1 MDILKPDGVIYGFC
15 SRFVSMVA
23 LSLCWLICSLPV
35 VTMGAATAALNAV
48 CLKMHAGDDP
58 APVKTSFAYFRS
70 NLRSAT
76 AVWLIML
83 PVGALTAYSGYL
95 CLTAEGLPAFL
106 PAVTIIAGAAY
117 LVCMTY
123 LFACSARYENTPV
136 QTIRNALFIGLRYMG
151 RTLILA
157 AVTLT
162 VLFVCMWN
170 GLTMILGIMTVP
182 ALLCYVNCSF
192 IARIFGELEQTR
204 S

>member
-1 MDILKPDGVIYGFC
+1 
-15 SRFVSMVA
+15 
-23 LSLCWLICSLPV
+23 
-35 VTMGAATAALNAV
+35 
-48 CLKMHAGDDP
+48 
-58 APVKTSFAYFRS
+58 
-70 NLRSAT
+70 
-76 AVWLIML
+76 
-83 PVGALTAYSGYL
+83 
-95 CLTAEGLPAFL
+95 
-106 PAVTIIAGAAY
+106 
-117 LVCMTY
+117 MTY

-170 GLTMILGIMTVP
+170 GLTMILGIMTAP